1 MNKKELY
8 GIIAFL
14 FLVIVCL
21 LTYKSSEKIVFS
33 HQKESLVHDLGV
45 LHKNAVYSHTFQY
58 INTSYDSLKVYGVKD
73 GCDCTESKVKKGVY
87 MKDDTVLI
95 NTEYHPGR
103 YNDDGLINKQIF
115 LITNKNISKFDTL
128 LPLILKA
135 NIK

>member
-73 GCDCTESKVKKGVY
+73 GCDCTESKVK
-87 MKDDTVLI
+87 
-95 NTEYHPGR
+95 
-103 YNDDGLINKQIF
+103 
-115 LITNKNISKFDTL
+115 
-128 LPLILKA
+128 
-135 NIK
+135 

>member
-1 MNKKELY
+1 
-8 GIIAFL
+8 
-14 FLVIVCL
+14 
-21 LTYKSSEKIVFS
+21 
-33 HQKESLVHDLGV
+33 
-45 LHKNAVYSHTFQY
+45 
-58 INTSYDSLKVYGVKD
+58 
-73 GCDCTESKVKKGVY
+73 